1 MAGMKRVTYRRTWSV
16 MAIIGAL
23 AAPAASTEVQSAAL
37 SLSGGSG
44 TPGATV
50 TLDVSLTTGSGT
62 APSSVQ
68 WDLTYSSSD
77 LSLVSGTYD
86 ANGAAGTAAGK
97 LVDCNTMSAGVV
109 RCIVSGINT
118 TSIGSGVLATL
129 TFQIA
134 SGTTDTSTTVS
145 LMSPAASDAN
155 ANALS
160 ITGSGATVTI
170 NPPVTPVLSSLN
182 CSPASVTP
190 PETSVCTVSLSSAAS
205 STNTINLSSSAAA
218 ATVPA
223 SVNITAGLSST
234 TFTVTTTAVSKSTPA
249 KIKAKLGTNSLSFSV
264 TLTPA
269 PTCAYSLSTN
279 GSTDSSSAGS
289 GSFSVVT
296 SSGCSW
302 SVTNNSTFITITAG
316 SSGTGNGTVAYSFTA
331 NSGAGRIGTLT
342 IATQTFTL
350 TQSGQTQSTTAGLAF
365 YPLTPCRV
373 ADTRV
378 GSGFSGAFG
387 TPSLAKLVAR
397 SFPIQQS
404 ACNVPATALA
414 YSFNITVVPPAGV
427 TYLIAWPTGLA
438 TPATTTLNSP
448 NGAVVGNA
456 AIVTAGTGGA
466 ISLLASNKTDVVIDI
481 NGYFAPQTAQGLA
494 FYPVTPCRV
503 GDTRTGSG
511 FTKGFGPPSLVASA
525 TRSFAVQSSNCSIPA
540 SAEAY
545 SMRMTV
551 VAPGPLGYLTT
562 WPAGQPMPVVAT
574 LNALGG
580 GVVGNQAI
588 VPAGTSGAIS
598 VYATNNT
605 DLVIDINGYF
615 GPPGNPGAIYFYA
628 LTPCRVANTQK
639 GSGFSAGFG
648 PPSMVGG
655 VSRVFPM
662 LSSTCIIPSSALAY
676 SLNMTVVVPPNNGLG
691 YLTAWPTGQP
701 FPVAATL
708 NAVTGGTVAAGALVP
723 AGTSGSISVFASN
736 ATDLIIDIAGYFGP

>member
-1 MAGMKRVTYRRTWSV
+1 MTGMKRVTCKRAWT
-16 MAIIGAL
+16 AIVIICAL
-23 AAPAASTEVQSAAL
+23 ATPVASTEVQSASL

-44 TPGATV
+44 APGATV
-50 TLDVSLTTGSGT
+50 TLDVSLNPTTGT
-62 APSSVQ
+62 PPVSVQ
-68 WDLTYSSSD
+68 WDLTYSTSD
-77 LSLVSGTYD
+77 LSLVTGTYD
-86 ANGAAGTAAGK
+86 ANGTAGTAAGK
-97 LVDCNTMSAGVV
+97 VVDCNIISAGDV

-118 TSIGSGVLATL
+118 TSIGNGVLATL

-134 SGTTDTSTTVS
+134 SGTTDTSTAVS
-145 LMSPAASDAN
+145 LVSPAASDGN

-160 ITGSGATVTI
+160 ITGTGATVTI
-170 NPPVTPVLSSLN
+170 NQPAVPVLSSLN

-190 PETSVCTVSLSSAAS
+190 PATSTCTVSLSSAAS
-205 STNTINLSSSAAA
+205 STTTINLSSGAAA

-223 SVNITAGLSST
+223 SVNITSGLSST
-234 TFTVTTTAVSKSTPA
+234 TFTVTTKAVSSSTPA
-249 KIKAKLGTNSLSFSV
+249 EITAKLGSNSENFTV
-264 TLTPA
+264 TLNPA
-269 PTCAYSLSTN
+269 STCAYSLSTN
-279 GSTDSSSAGS
+279 GSTVSSSAGS
-289 GSFSVVT
+289 GSFNVVT

-316 SSGTGNGTVAYSFTA
+316 SSGTGNGTVSYSFTA

-342 IATQTFTL
+342 IATQTFTV
-350 TQSGQTQSTTAGLAF
+350 TQSGQTQNTTAGLAF

-387 TPSLAKLVAR
+387 APSLAKLVAR

-404 ACNVPATALA
+404 ACNVPATAQA

-427 TYLIAWPTGLA
+427 TYLTAWPTGLA

-456 AIVTAGTGGA
+456 AIVTAGTSGA

-481 NGYFAPQTAQGLA
+481 NGYFAPPTPQGLA

-503 GDTRTGSG
+503 ADTRTGSG
-511 FTKGFGPPSLVASA
+511 FSKGFGSPSLVGGG
-525 TRSFAVQSSNCSIPA
+525 TRNFAVQSSNCGIP
-540 SAEAY
+540 STAEAY

-580 GVVGNQAI
+580 GVIGNQAI
-588 VPAGTSGAIS
+588 VPAGAKGAIS
-598 VYATNNT
+598 VFVTNNT

-615 GPPGNPGAIYFYA
+615 GPPGNPGAIYFYP

-639 GSGFSAGFG
+639 GSGFSGGFG

-662 LSSTCIIPSSALAY
+662 LSSSCIIPSSALAY
-676 SLNMTVVVPPNNGLG
+676 SVNMTVVVPANNGLG
-691 YLTAWPTGQP
+691 YLTAWPTGQA

-708 NAVTGGTVAAGALVP
+708 NATTGGTVAAGALVP